1 MCIANCADCLTPLRT
16 FRTRRQETTMPIYD
30 TAIGRFKEKKPQ
42 SHRDTEEPEE
52 SNFLFLSVSL
62 RLCGEIRLSELLP
75 AL

>member
-1 MCIANCADCLTPLRT
+1 
-16 FRTRRQETTMPIYD
+16 MPIYD